1 VVQKKREILE
11 RLPASKGLKSLFV
24 REKMKILEIKKLE
37 KTKVHNTLAG
47 VWGPT
52 RHSLSL
58 RMRASIKRM
67 LDQHARW
74 KRWGAAI
81 MLH

>member
-1 VVQKKREILE
+1 
-11 RLPASKGLKSLFV
+11 
-24 REKMKILEIKKLE
+24 MKIKKLE
-37 KTKVHNTLAG
+37 KTKVHNTLAAC
-47 VWGPT
+47 WGPT
-52 RHSLSL
+52 RHSHLSL